1 MNPNKNFTF
10 SFSRFVSGGKGECIQ
25 LGEEWLT
32 PNKFEIRAGS
42 RSKKYKASIKCDKG
56 ISIGEYIAKGY
67 LIENA
72 TRSKNHATDED
83 EGSSGDGPVSRKPGP
98 LSKTRKSENGSKRRS
113 GRNGIESDED
123 EGSSGDVSVSRKP
136 GPLSR
141 RKGKKEEEDD
151 DFNPAGN
158 GKIKTLL
165 SDEDEEEEEDE
176 SVDEELKKQLADEV
190 ENQNKSGH
198 LDISTADGD
207 ATPVLSREGRKWNG
221 KSIPPEQPLLIS
233 GGIMKPYQIEGM
245 MWMAN
250 LRKAGANGIVSLLLH
265 RKFLILFIL
274 MGEFYDQTFFKF
286 LGHCEDSLIYF
297 YLCITQNFQLADE
310 MGLGKT
316 LQTISLFCL
325 LSEVDKNAG
334 PFLVIAPLSTLLNWK
349 REVERFAP
357 GVPAKLL
364 YPKQKAV
371 EEWDY
376 LEDRHPSPLG
386 KNKTLGTIYITR
398 YIYI

>member
-10 SFSRFVSGGKGECIQ
+10 SFSRFVSGGNGECIQ

-42 RSKKYKASIKCDKG
+42 RAKKYKVSIKCEKG

-83 EGSSGDGPVSRKPGP
+83 ERSSEDGPVSRKPGP

-265 RKFLILFIL
+265 RKCFNI
-274 MGEFYDQTFFKF
+274 
-286 LGHCEDSLIYF
+286 
-297 YLCITQNFQLADE
+297 
-310 MGLGKT
+310 
-316 LQTISLFCL
+316 
-325 LSEVDKNAG
+325 V
-334 PFLVIAPLSTLLNWK
+334 
-349 REVERFAP
+349 
-357 GVPAKLL
+357 
-364 YPKQKAV
+364 
-371 EEWDY
+371 
-376 LEDRHPSPLG
+376 
-386 KNKTLGTIYITR
+386 
-398 YIYI
+398 YIYGQVL